1 MPARRSLAVVLV
13 AFAVVP
19 AGGCSDRKGPP
30 PASAAVPTWDGKAE
44 QEDALRSAEQALNA
58 SEIEDSARVDEG
70 MAALP
75 QGLDRTFAAEGRPH
89 TFDIACQ
96 APGPRSITLTL
107 DRGTARSE
115 WEVTCGDLEADQFNI
130 PSGVRFAAR
139 VPPMGPDAQGLVLWR
154 FNTVDPGDVSGCEDD
169 IEGCE
174 D

>member
-1 MPARRSLAVVLV
+1 MPARRSLAVVL
-13 AFAVVP
+13 AVSALVLT
-19 AGGCSDRKGPP
+19 GGCSHRKGPP
-30 PASAAVPTWDGKAE
+30 PPAAEVPTWEGKAE

-75 QGLDRTFAAEGRPH
+75 QGLDKTFAAEGRPH
-89 TFDIACQ
+89 TLDIACQ

-107 DRGTARSE
+107 ERGTAKSE

-130 PSGVRFAAR
+130 PSGARFAAR
-139 VPPMGPDAQGLVLWR
+139 VAPTGPDVQGLVLWR
-154 FNTVDPGDVSGCEDD
+154 FNAVDPGDVSGCEDD
-169 IEGCE
+169 IAGCE